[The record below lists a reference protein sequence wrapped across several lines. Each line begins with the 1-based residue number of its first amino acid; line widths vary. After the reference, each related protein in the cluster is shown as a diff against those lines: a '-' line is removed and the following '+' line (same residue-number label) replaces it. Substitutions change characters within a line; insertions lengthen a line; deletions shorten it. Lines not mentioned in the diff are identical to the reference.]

1 MALRQNLFDSTTF
14 KVLEVNNIVALRN
27 GHMLAQAV
35 LPKNKFLDGSQ
46 TYIQNGEIVFLDVD
60 GKLAT
65 LNKVGT
71 TNGSD
76 AITNAADVKPQL
88 QPFIIF
94 NEELM
99 TGPYTDLKYF
109 AEVFDA
115 DNVCYPRA
123 LALNIGDAF
132 VTDNYVVGAGTQAN
146 GAYATING
154 NGKLSTSNV
163 LPTTAYR
170 GPLFAVATTTLP
182 DGVTAAM
189 EFTVISL
196 NVLFVAD

>member
-1 MALRQNLFDSTTF
+1 MALRQNLFDQTVF
-14 KVLEVNNIVALRN
+14 KVLEVNNIAALRN
-27 GHMLAQAV
+27 GHLLSQVV

-60 GKLAT
+60 AKLAT

-71 TNGSD
+71 TDGST

-115 DNVCYPRA
+115 DNLCYPRA
-123 LALNIGDAF
+123 LKLNVGDSF
-132 VTDNYVVGAGTQAN
+132 TTDNYVVGAGTQAN

-170 GPLFAVATTTLP
+170 GPLFAVASTTLP
-182 DGVTAAM
+182 DGATAAM